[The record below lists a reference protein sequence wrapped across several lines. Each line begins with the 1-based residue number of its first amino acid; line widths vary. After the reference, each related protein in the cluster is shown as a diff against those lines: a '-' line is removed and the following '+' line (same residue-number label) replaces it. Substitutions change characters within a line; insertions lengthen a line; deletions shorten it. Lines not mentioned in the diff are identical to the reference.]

1 MVENQQINETNLKRE
16 LYELYIDIKSYLISL
31 NENITNDTEIETSSD
46 PFLIIKTIHDYINII
61 KNNKKVNLISQLE
74 NIIIKLEKDLK
85 YHIKN
90 EFMLKIQK
98 DSADSKIRSFIEMEE
113 EFEELKE
120 KVRYE
125 GGKFLNNDRKDN
137 EIKILRRENSN
148 IKREVKKM
156 EIKIRNLEKKGL
168 EDQGIIDE
176 LKIKIIK
183 SDKKLEEME
192 KELEVL
198 KNKKSM
204 EIENRENKNIYLKIV
219 DKNSLSKI
227 NINSIGNNKMGMR
240 LKRDLT
246 NYQWPLSQVN
256 YESVKSN
263 NNNNQRTVDN
273 TSNKL
278 IIHTFD
284 KVNNRNNKN
293 VIAPLR
299 NLKLKDEFKYKNN
312 SISMRSDENK
322 KFEIIGKYLP
332 NNVNKYIPNTKV
344 RNLSKDNNIK
354 YGLFN
359 LPSSSSNVNIRHP
372 KKEEKNFHEYSGFNK
387 LI

>member
-16 LYELYIDIKSYLISL
+16 LYELYIDIKSYIISL

-98 DSADSKIRSFIEMEE
+98 DSADSKIRSFMEMEE

-204 EIENRENKNIYLKIV
+204 EIENHENKNIYLKIV

-263 NNNNQRTVDN
+263 NNNQRTVDN

-299 NLKLKDEFKYKNN
+299 NVKLKDEFKYKNN

>member
-98 DSADSKIRSFIEMEE
+98 DSADSKIRSFMEMEE

-168 EDQGIIDE
+168 DDQGIIDE

-204 EIENRENKNIYLKIV
+204 EIENHENKNIYLKIV

-263 NNNNQRTVDN
+263 NNNQRTVDH

-299 NLKLKDEFKYKNN
+299 NVKLKDEFKYKNN

>member
-1 MVENQQINETNLKRE
+1 MVENQQINETNLKIE

-31 NENITNDTEIETSSD
+31 NENITNDSEIETSSD
-46 PFLIIKTIHDYINII
+46 PLLIIKTIHDYINII

-98 DSADSKIRSFIEMEE
+98 DSADSKIRSFMEMEE

-204 EIENRENKNIYLKIV
+204 EIENHENKNIYLKIV

-263 NNNNQRTVDN
+263 NNNQRTVDN

-299 NLKLKDEFKYKNN
+299 NVKLKDEFKYKNN

>member
-31 NENITNDTEIETSSD
+31 NENITNDSEIETSSD
-46 PFLIIKTIHDYINII
+46 PLLIIKTIHDYINII
-61 KNNKKVNLISQLE
+61 KNNKKINLISQLE

-98 DSADSKIRSFIEMEE
+98 DSADSKIRSFMEMEE

-156 EIKIRNLEKKGL
+156 EIKIKNLEKKGL

-204 EIENRENKNIYLKIV
+204 EIENHENKNIYLKIV

-256 YESVKSN
+256 YESVKC

-299 NLKLKDEFKYKNN
+299 NVKLKDEFKYKNN

-372 KKEEKNFHEYSGFNK
+372 KREEKNFHEYSGFNK

>member
-31 NENITNDTEIETSSD
+31 NEIITNDSEIETSSD
-46 PFLIIKTIHDYINII
+46 PLLIIKTIHDYINII
-61 KNNKKVNLISQLE
+61 KNNKKINLISQLE

-98 DSADSKIRSFIEMEE
+98 DSADSKIRSFMEMEE

-204 EIENRENKNIYLKIV
+204 EIENHENKNIYLKIV

-263 NNNNQRTVDN
+263 NNNQRTVDN
-273 TSNKL
+273 NSNKL

>member
-31 NENITNDTEIETSSD
+31 NENITNDSEIETSSD
-46 PFLIIKTIHDYINII
+46 PLLIIKTIHDYINII

-98 DSADSKIRSFIEMEE
+98 DSADSKIRSFMEMEE

-204 EIENRENKNIYLKIV
+204 EIENHENKNIYLKIV

-256 YESVKSN
+256 YESVKC

-299 NLKLKDEFKYKNN
+299 NLKSKDEFKYKNN

>member
-31 NENITNDTEIETSSD
+31 NENITNDSEIETSSD
-46 PFLIIKTIHDYINII
+46 PLLIIKTIHDYINII
-61 KNNKKVNLISQLE
+61 KNNKEINLISQLE

-98 DSADSKIRSFIEMEE
+98 DSADSKIRSFMEMEE

-156 EIKIRNLEKKGL
+156 EIKIRNLEKKGM

-198 KNKKSM
+198 KNKKNM
-204 EIENRENKNIYLKIV
+204 EIENHENKNIYLKIV

-256 YESVKSN
+256 YESVKS

-359 LPSSSSNVNIRHP
+359 LPNSSSNVNIRHP

>member
-1 MVENQQINETNLKRE
+1 MVGNQQINETNLKRE

-31 NENITNDTEIETSSD
+31 NENITNDSEIETSSD
-46 PFLIIKTIHDYINII
+46 PLLIIKTIHDYINII
-61 KNNKKVNLISQLE
+61 KNNKEINLISQLE

-98 DSADSKIRSFIEMEE
+98 DSADSKIRSFMEMEE
-113 EFEELKE
+113 E

-204 EIENRENKNIYLKIV
+204 EIENHENKNIYLKIV

>member
-31 NENITNDTEIETSSD
+31 NENITNDSEIETSSD
-46 PFLIIKTIHDYINII
+46 PLLIIKTIHDYINII

-98 DSADSKIRSFIEMEE
+98 DSADSKIRSFMEMEE

-156 EIKIRNLEKKGL
+156 EIKIINLEKKGL

-204 EIENRENKNIYLKIV
+204 EIENHENKNIYLKIV

-263 NNNNQRTVDN
+263 NNNQRTVDN

-299 NLKLKDEFKYKNN
+299 NVKLKDEFKYKNN

>member
-1 MVENQQINETNLKRE
+1 MDENQQINITNLKRE

-31 NENITNDTEIETSSD
+31 NENVTNDSEIETSSD
-46 PFLIIKTIHDYINII
+46 PILIIKIIQGYFNTI
-61 KNNKKVNLISQLE
+61 KNNKKLNLIPQYE

-98 DSADSKIRSFIEMEE
+98 DSADSKIRSFMEMEE

-198 KNKKSM
+198 KNKKNM

-263 NNNNQRTVDN
+263 NNNQRTVDN

-299 NLKLKDEFKYKNN
+299 NIKLKDEFKYKNN

>member
-31 NENITNDTEIETSSD
+31 NENITNDSEIETSSE
-46 PFLIIKTIHDYINII
+46 PLLIIKTIHDYINII

-98 DSADSKIRSFIEMEE
+98 DSADSKIRSFMEMEE

-156 EIKIRNLEKKGL
+156 EIKIKNLEKKGL

-204 EIENRENKNIYLKIV
+204 EIENHENKNIYLKIV

-263 NNNNQRTVDN
+263 NNNQRTVDN

-299 NLKLKDEFKYKNN
+299 NVKLKDEFKYKNN

>member
-31 NENITNDTEIETSSD
+31 NENITNDSEIETSSD
-46 PFLIIKTIHDYINII
+46 PLLIIKTIHDYINII
-61 KNNKKVNLISQLE
+61 INNKKVNLISQLE

-98 DSADSKIRSFIEMEE
+98 DSADSKIRSFMEMEE

-204 EIENRENKNIYLKIV
+204 EIENHENKNIYLKIV

-263 NNNNQRTVDN
+263 NNNQRTVDN

-299 NLKLKDEFKYKNN
+299 NVKLKDEFKYKNN

>member
-31 NENITNDTEIETSSD
+31 NENITNDSEIETSSD
-46 PFLIIKTIHDYINII
+46 PFLIIKTIHDYINKI
-61 KNNKKVNLISQLE
+61 KNNKKINLISQLE

-98 DSADSKIRSFIEMEE
+98 DSADSKIRSFMEMEE

-156 EIKIRNLEKKGL
+156 EIKIKNLEKKGM

-176 LKIKIIK
+176 LKIKLIK

-204 EIENRENKNIYLKIV
+204 EIENHENKNIYLKIV
-219 DKNSLSKI
+219 DKNSFSKI
-227 NINSIGNNKMGMR
+227 NINSIGNNKIGMR

-246 NYQWPLSQVN
+246 NYQWPLNKVN
-256 YESVKSN
+256 YESIKS

-293 VIAPLR
+293 LIAPLR

-322 KFEIIGKYLP
+322 KFDIIGKYLP

>member
-31 NENITNDTEIETSSD
+31 NENITNDSEIETSSD
-46 PFLIIKTIHDYINII
+46 PLLIIKTIHDYINII

-98 DSADSKIRSFIEMEE
+98 DSADSKIRSFMEMEE

-156 EIKIRNLEKKGL
+156 EIKIKNLEKKGL

-204 EIENRENKNIYLKIV
+204 EIENHENKNIYLKIV

-256 YESVKSN
+256 YESVKC

-299 NLKLKDEFKYKNN
+299 NVKLKDEFKYKNN

>member
-31 NENITNDTEIETSSD
+31 NENITNDSEIEISSD
-46 PFLIIKTIHDYINII
+46 PLLIIKTIHDYINII

-98 DSADSKIRSFIEMEE
+98 DSADSKIRSFMEMEE

-156 EIKIRNLEKKGL
+156 EIKIKNLEKKGM

-204 EIENRENKNIYLKIV
+204 EIENHENKNIYLKIV

-263 NNNNQRTVDN
+263 NNNQRTVDN

-293 VIAPLR
+293 VMAPLR

-359 LPSSSSNVNIRHP
+359 LPNSSSNVNIRHP

>member
-1 MVENQQINETNLKRE
+1 MEENSKANISNLTKK

-31 NENITNDTEIETSSD
+31 NENITNDSEIETSSD
-46 PFLIIKTIHDYINII
+46 PLLIIKTIHDYINII
-61 KNNKKVNLISQLE
+61 KNNKKINLISQLE

-98 DSADSKIRSFIEMEE
+98 DSADSKIRSFMEMEE

-204 EIENRENKNIYLKIV
+204 EIENHENKNIYLKIV

-256 YESVKSN
+256 YESVKS

>member
-31 NENITNDTEIETSSD
+31 NENITNDSEIETSSE
-46 PFLIIKTIHDYINII
+46 PLLIIKTIHDYINII
-61 KNNKKVNLISQLE
+61 KNNKKINLISQLE

-98 DSADSKIRSFIEMEE
+98 DSADSKIRSFMEMEE

-156 EIKIRNLEKKGL
+156 EIKIKNLEKKGL

-204 EIENRENKNIYLKIV
+204 EIENHENKNIYLKIV

-227 NINSIGNNKMGMR
+227 NINNIGNNKMGMR

-256 YESVKSN
+256 YESVKS

-299 NLKLKDEFKYKNN
+299 NVKLKDEFKYKNN

>member
-31 NENITNDTEIETSSD
+31 NENITNDSEIEISSD
-46 PFLIIKTIHDYINII
+46 PLLIIKTIHDYINII

-98 DSADSKIRSFIEMEE
+98 DSADSKIRSFMEMEE

-204 EIENRENKNIYLKIV
+204 EIENHENKNIYLKIV

-263 NNNNQRTVDN
+263 NNNQRTVDN

-293 VIAPLR
+293 VMAPLR

-359 LPSSSSNVNIRHP
+359 LPNSSSNVNIRHP

>member
-31 NENITNDTEIETSSD
+31 NENITNDSEIETSSD
-46 PFLIIKTIHDYINII
+46 PLLIIKTIHDYINII
-61 KNNKKVNLISQLE
+61 KNNKKINLISQLE

-98 DSADSKIRSFIEMEE
+98 DSADSKIRR
-113 EFEELKE
+113 

-204 EIENRENKNIYLKIV
+204 EIENHENKNIYLKIV

-263 NNNNQRTVDN
+263 NNNQRTVDN

-299 NLKLKDEFKYKNN
+299 NVKLKDEFKYKNN

>member
-31 NENITNDTEIETSSD
+31 NENITNDSEIETSSE
-46 PFLIIKTIHDYINII
+46 PLLIIKTIHDYINII

-98 DSADSKIRSFIEMEE
+98 DSADSKIRSFMEMEE

-156 EIKIRNLEKKGL
+156 EIKIKNLEKKGM

-204 EIENRENKNIYLKIV
+204 EIENHENKNIYLKIV

-256 YESVKSN
+256 YESVKS

-359 LPSSSSNVNIRHP
+359 LPNSSSNVNIRHP